1 MALRFVKLELISFKE
16 QIENLTSLASK
27 LFLLMILVR
36 GTSVIIIGEKI
47 TRHTDNSCICKHR
60 DRSALILT
68 RRKWVRAGV
77 ELP

>member
-1 MALRFVKLELISFKE
+1 M
-16 QIENLTSLASK
+16 
-27 LFLLMILVR
+27 
-36 GTSVIIIGEKI
+36 IIIGEKI